1 MNGENRYLEFEK
13 YIRQGGSR
21 EKDKAILWK
30 TATGL
35 QDVDRLHISDY
46 LLQTAKEQI
55 EGKISITTAV
65 KRIEDYY
72 GENTDRVE
80 SEERTKEADMKET

>member
-1 MNGENRYLEFEK
+1 MEDRY
-13 YIRQGGSR
+13 RSP
-21 EKDKAILWK
+21 
-30 TATGL
+30 
-35 QDVDRLHISDY
+35 DVDRLHISDY